1 MFYDDG
7 KISEE
12 VKEERRR
19 ELWIYLVMF
28 LGLSILLGGSLDLFF
43 QGGPLL
49 FNIPRINEPITL
61 SKIIYYISIIISSL
75 YIGLIGLRK
84 LVFEKRF
91 SVEFLMSVAALGA
104 TYLGLLFEGSMVLL
118 LYSLSEHLEDHI
130 QDRAR
135 RTIEKLSQFIPTR
148 ARVITNGS
156 EKIVDL
162 KEVQPDMV
170 ILVKTGERV
179 PLDGIVVE
187 GASMVDQSLVTGE
200 STPILRKNG
209 DEVYA
214 GTLNLTGVLNILV
227 TKGSEDTLISR
238 IVELVI
244 ESRKRKT
251 SIERLVDKFARIYVP
266 IIISLAIFTVV
277 FGPIIA
283 GGTFNEWL
291 YRSLILLVVSC
302 PSAFVIS
309 VPATIFTAVT
319 IAARKGAI
327 IKGGEHVEKMA
338 NVKAVLF
345 DKTGT
350 LTLGTLRVHEVKIL
364 TELDEREVLTYAA
377 ALEQFSNH
385 PIAKAI
391 VKKAVEMGL
400 RFDSLEV
407 RDVEEFPGKGV
418 KGYVNGVQ
426 IVIGNKDLIKQ
437 YSFNCDRIIDLNEED
452 KHTLIYISV
461 NKVCRASICLIDD
474 VRRDALEAVEAL
486 RKMGIHTAMLTG
498 DNREI
503 AREIAER
510 LRLEEVYSEL
520 FPEDK
525 LKIIEKMKKEY
536 GMVVMIGD
544 GVNDAP
550 ALTASDVGMAMGGS
564 GVDIAL
570 ESADIILV
578 RDELIQVPYLI
589 RLSQK
594 TVRVAKQSMAFSL
607 GVKLVLG
614 VLGLMGLI
622 PLWLTVAAGDDGLT
636 MLVLLNT
643 LRLTRI

>member
-170 ILVKTGERV
+170 ILVKPGERV

-350 LTLGTLRVHEVKIL
+350 LTLGTLRVHEVKTL

-594 TVRVAKQSMAFSL
+594 TVRVAKQSTAFSL